1 MSLIL
6 CWDTETTG
14 LPLFSQPSEDPGQ
27 PHLVQIAAVLFDENT
42 RQAISSM
49 NVIVRPEDWD
59 IPEVVSRVH
68 GITTEQAMLVGIP
81 EWCALSM
88 FHEMWKV
95 SSARLAFNEQFDAR
109 IMQIAYKRY
118 RDNEHADA
126 FKAGNAICAAKM
138 ASPIMKLPPTAKM
151 VAAGRKHNKMPNLG
165 EAYHH
170 FTGKVLEGAHSA
182 LVDVKACM
190 EVYFA
195 IKKMEISDSEHS
207 VLGKQTG

>member
-27 PHLVQIAAVLFDENT
+27 PHMAQIAAVLFEEST

-49 NVIVRPEDWD
+49 NVIVRPEGWE
-59 IPEVVSRVH
+59 IPDEVARVH
-68 GITTEQAMLVGIP
+68 GITTEKALAVGIP

-95 SSARLAFNEQFDAR
+95 SSARLAFNEPFDAR
-109 IMQIAYKRY
+109 IMRIAYKRY
-118 RDNEHADA
+118 RDDEHADA
-126 FKAGNAICAAKM
+126 FKAGTAICAAKM
-138 ASPIMKLPPTAKM
+138 ATPVVQLPPTAKM
-151 VAAGRKHNKMPNLG
+151 KAAGRNHFKTPNLG
-165 EAYHH
+165 EAYKF
-170 FTGKVLEGAHSA
+170 FTGKTLENAHSA

-190 EVYFA
+190 EVYFRLQDMQA
-195 IKKMEISDSEHS
+195 SES
-207 VLGKQTG
+207 AAQAAMQ